1 MTTTNVTL
9 KFPVTVD
16 GHEYTT
22 LQMRRCKVKDRRLAA
37 KQKTAE
43 DQEVTL
49 IANLCEVPPNVIDE
63 LDAADYEQLQDVLRG
78 FFGLST
84 AS

>member
-63 LDAADYEQLQDVLRG
+63 LDAADYEQLQDVLRS